1 MAAWLDKIKEY
12 APDIAL
18 AFATGGTSA
27 IKSVAV
33 RMLAKEL
40 TGDADASVEDVKGV
54 VEGATPEQMISLTE
68 LNNTFILER
77 ERIESDNLR
86 VINETMRGEAKS
98 EHWIVY
104 SWRPFIGYI
113 TGIAF
118 FAVCL
123 FVCWLT
129 YKAIS
134 SGNMNAMQMIPQV
147 IFNFTT
153 LFAIPGG
160 ILGLAS
166 HHRGKEKRL
175 KAGENQIDKF

>member
-1 MAAWLDKIKEY
+1 MSWLDKIKEY

-40 TGDADASVEDVKGV
+40 TGDPDASVEDMKGV
-54 VEGATPEQMISLTE
+54 IENTTPEHMLSLTE

-86 VINETMRGEAKS
+86 VINETMRGESKS

-113 TGIAF
+113 TGLAF
-118 FAVCL
+118 FVVCV
-123 FVCWLT
+123 FVCIIT
-129 YKAIS
+129 YEAIAES
-134 SGNMNAMQMIPQV
+134 DNPMALIPQI
-147 IFNFTT
+147 IFNFAT

-160 ILGLAS
+160 ILGIAS
-166 HHRGKEKRL
+166 HHRGRQKRL
-175 KAGENQIDKF
+175 KAGENQLDKF

>member
-1 MAAWLDKIKEY
+1 MSWLDKIKEY

-40 TGDADASVEDVKGV
+40 TGDPSASVEDVKGV
-54 VEGATPEQMISLTE
+54 VEGATPEQMIALTE
-68 LNNTFILER
+68 LNNTFTLER
-77 ERIESDNLR
+77 DRIESDNLR

-98 EHWIVY
+98 DHWVVY

-113 TGIAF
+113 TGLAF
-118 FAVCL
+118 ITVCV

-129 YKAIS
+129 WQAIS
-134 SGNMNAMQMIPQV
+134 SKDMNAMQMIPQV

-175 KAGENQIDKF
+175 KAGENQLDKF